1 MKKLL
6 LTLLTFLIAVNVA
19 YPQLA
24 IRHRLATPR
33 PADSLDIDYYSHK
46 RGLQAGTMSSASIW
60 ESGLS
65 TAISVRLTLPTSTDV
80 LSRTT
85 SSMASCGTMTPWAP
99 ICSCTP
105 TTAVCTLT
113 QPGPT
118 DTISGSPDSLPS
130 AAASCRRCLWKTS
143 TPLPTTS
150 LPPPLAVWPW
160 GK

>member
-6 LTLLTFLIAVNVA
+6 LTLFAFLIAIDVA

-24 IRHRLATPR
+24 IRHRLATPK
-33 PADSLDIDYYSHK
+33 PADTLDIDYYSHK

-65 TAISVRLTLPTSTDV
+65 TAISVRLTLPTSMGV
-80 LSRTT
+80 PSRTT
-85 SSMASCGTMTPWAP
+85 SSMVSCGTMTPWVP

-105 TTAVCTLT
+105 TTVACTST
-113 QPGPT
+113 QPDPT
-118 DTISGSPDSLPS
+118 DTISGSPGSLPS